1 MFALMNAVYLLSFAS
16 LYCLFHFRG
25 KQVFE
30 TFVSLLLP
38 RINSGVLRAG
48 KQISGPKWQYPNGSV
63 VDRFLNGREVSEKW
77 QNQYGPVY
85 LVWSG
90 PHPEIV
96 ITTPEDLKHFSSD
109 ANDHPKTPNVNLGW
123 FVEKLLGQAMGLLY
137 GADWKRLRKIFDP
150 AFTHAA
156 AVTRIDGVVFA
167 ARKYVEDLPQLAIEG
182 TSQDSDSYTIPV
194 QKAFTKFPYFLTA
207 KAIYG
212 TMTQDEEDELWR
224 ITEKRISLNQ
234 YWVGG
239 GIYRFE
245 TLARFRDRPAV
256 RRLDEFLHEWH
267 NYNTRMVS
275 TRKQRGDRPPI
286 ITYWDEL
293 EAGNISSVEI
303 TQLLQTLDELLMLNL
318 DVITHVTTWFITLV
332 ASHEAVKRG
341 LREEIA
347 ANRENLHDYI
357 ASTSTHLHRSFIES
371 MRIRPFG
378 VFTIG
383 ESSAST
389 KNFHGVLVKPNTQ
402 ILVDVLAINVRN
414 PFWGRNSEAYD
425 PDRLKDIKPSNLRY
439 NLHSFGIGSRKC
451 MGQFVAGH
459 IVKSLVVHLFDR
471 FEVEPVRE
479 GETEKADA
487 GADMGSWTP
496 KSDALLRLWRR
507 EGVL

>member
-1 MFALMNAVYLLSFAS
+1 MFTPMSAVLLLSFAS
-16 LYCLFHFRG
+16 FCCLLHFRG
-25 KQVFE
+25 KQILE
-30 TFVSLLLP
+30 TVLSLVLP
-38 RINSGVLRAG
+38 RVNSGVYRAG

-63 VDRFLNGREVSEKW
+63 IERFINGGEVSEQW
-77 QNQYGPVY
+77 QKKYGPVY
-85 LVWSG
+85 RVWSG
-90 PHPEIV
+90 THPEIV

-109 ANDHPKTPNVNLGW
+109 ANDHPKAPNVNLGW

-156 AVTRIDGVVFA
+156 AVTRIDGVVSS
-167 ARKYVEDLPQLAIEG
+167 ARKYVEELPQLAVG
-182 TSQDSDSYTIPV
+182 GPSQNQDSYTIPV

-212 TMTQDEEDELWR
+212 PMTQQEEDELWR
-224 ITEKRISLNQ
+224 VTEKRVSLNQ

-245 TLARFRDRPAV
+245 TTARLRDRPAV
-256 RRLDEFLHEWH
+256 QRLEEFLREWH
-267 NYNTRMVS
+267 DYNVRMVS
-275 TRKQRGDRPPI
+275 ARRQRGEHPPI
-286 ITYWDEL
+286 ITYWEEL
-293 EAGNISSVEI
+293 EAGNISSVE
-303 TQLLQTLDELLMLNL
+303 LLQTLDELLMLNL

-332 ASHEAVKRG
+332 ASHEHVKRE

-347 ANRENLHDYI
+347 ANKDTLHEYI
-357 ASTSTHLHRSFIES
+357 ASTSTHLHRCFIES

-383 ESSAST
+383 ESSATT

-414 PFWGRNSEAYD
+414 PFWGKNSEAFD
-425 PDRLKDIKPSNLRY
+425 PSRLKNIKQSDLRY

-459 IVKSLVVHLFDR
+459 IVKSLVAHLFDS
-471 FEVEPVRE
+471 FEVEPVEEKGKE
-479 GETEKADA
+479 GASG
-487 GADMGSWTP
+487 GADMGNWTP
-496 KSDALLRLWRR
+496 KSDALLRLTSR
-507 EGVL
+507 ESVL